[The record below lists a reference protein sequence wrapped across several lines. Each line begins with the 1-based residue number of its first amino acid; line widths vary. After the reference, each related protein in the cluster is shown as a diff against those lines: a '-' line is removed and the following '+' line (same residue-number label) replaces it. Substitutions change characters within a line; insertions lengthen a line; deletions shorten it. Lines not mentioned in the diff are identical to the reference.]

1 MSFSK
6 KFDFPSPSEEEIKTL
21 KMMARHC
28 PEELDGRDI
37 RVLQNFGG
45 DLQ

>member
-6 KFDFPSPSEEEIKTL
+6 KFDFPLPSQEELEAIRF
-21 KMMARHC
+21 MARHC

-37 RVLQNFGG
+37 WVLQNFLG
-45 DLQ
+45 DSQ